1 MNELMIKQTL
11 DSREVTEMMG
21 VNHYDLLK
29 KIEGAKDRK
38 GYMQIIT
45 ERHLSVSEYFNKTSY
60 KDTSGKEN
68 KNYQVNKKGCEL
80 IAHKITGEKGVIFTL
95 KYIAKFHAMEEQLQK
110 TTIELQVLKV
120 KELENQVK
128 KLEEVNK
135 ELEKSTQEAKSMMKL
150 SHKNKLDFNRM
161 IKSVVANKEEEKTL
175 KAWVLAVNN
184 AAQWQDIPVCKY
196 QKVAQDILNIAPLVS
211 TKTFEQLKL
220 F

>member
-1 MNELMIKQTL
+1 MNELIVKQTL
-11 DSREVTEMMG
+11 DSREVAEMMG

-68 KNYQVNKKGCEL
+68 KNYQVTKKGCEL

-95 KYIAKFHAMEEQLQK
+95 KYIEKFHAMEEQLQK
-110 TTIELQVLKV
+110 TAIELQVLKV

-135 ELEKSTQEAKSMMKL
+135 ELEKSTQEAKTMMKL

>member
-1 MNELMIKQTL
+1 MNELITKQTL
-11 DSREVTEMMG
+11 DSREVAEMVDME
-21 VNHYDLLK
+21 HKLLLR
-29 KIEGAKDRK
+29 KIYGSKDRN
-38 GYMQIIT
+38 GYIT
-45 ERHLSVSEYFNKTSY
+45 ILSKNQMEPTKYFIESTY
-60 KDTSGKEN
+60 IDAQGKER
-68 KNYQVNKKGCEL
+68 KNCQITKIGCEL
-80 IAHKITGEKGVIFTL
+80 IAHKITGEKGILFTAR
-95 KYIAKFHAMEEQLQK
+95 YIEKFHAMEEQLQE
-110 TTIELQVLKV
+110 TTIALKV

-135 ELEKSTQEAKSMMKL
+135 ELEKSTQEAKNMMKL

>member
-1 MNELMIKQTL
+1 MNELIVKQTL
-11 DSREVTEMMG
+11 DSREVAEMVDME
-21 VNHYDLLK
+21 HKLLLR
-29 KIEGAKDRK
+29 KIYGSKDRN
-38 GYMQIIT
+38 GYIT
-45 ERHLSVSEYFNKTSY
+45 ILSKNQMEPAKYFIESTY
-60 KDTSGKEN
+60 IDAQGKER
-68 KNYQVNKKGCEL
+68 KNCQITKIGCEL
-80 IAHKITGEKGVIFTL
+80 IAHKITGEKGILFTAR
-95 KYIAKFHAMEEQLQK
+95 YVEKFHAMEEQLQEA
-110 TTIELQVLKV
+110 TIALKV
-120 KELENQVK
+120 KGLENQVK
-128 KLEEVNK
+128 KLEKVNK
-135 ELEKSTQEAKSMMKL
+135 ELEKSTQEAKNMMKL

>member
-1 MNELMIKQTL
+1 MNELITKQTL
-11 DSREVTEMMG
+11 DSREVAEMVDME
-21 VNHYDLLK
+21 HKLLLR
-29 KIEGAKDRK
+29 KIYGSKDRN
-38 GYMQIIT
+38 GYIT
-45 ERHLSVSEYFNKTSY
+45 ILSKNQMEPTKYFIESTY
-60 KDTSGKEN
+60 IDAQGKER
-68 KNYQVNKKGCEL
+68 KNCQITKIGCEL
-80 IAHKITGEKGVIFTL
+80 IAHKITGEKGILFTAR
-95 KYIAKFHAMEEQLQK
+95 YVEKFHAMEERLQE
-110 TTIELQVLKV
+110 TTIALKV
-120 KELENQVK
+120 KGLENQVK
-128 KLEEVNK
+128 KLEKVNK

>member
-1 MNELMIKQTL
+1 MNELIVKQTL
-11 DSREVTEMMG
+11 DSREVAEMVDME
-21 VNHYDLLK
+21 HKLLLR
-29 KIEGAKDRK
+29 KIYGSKDRNGYITILSKNQMEPTKYFIESTYIDAQGKDRK
-38 GYMQIIT
+38 NCQITKI
-45 ERHLSVSEYFNKTSY
+45 
-60 KDTSGKEN
+60 
-68 KNYQVNKKGCEL
+68 GCEL
-80 IAHKITGEKGVIFTL
+80 IAHKITGEKGILFTAR
-95 KYIAKFHAMEEQLQK
+95 YVEKFHAMEEQLQE
-110 TTIELQVLKV
+110 TTIALKV

-135 ELEKSTQEAKSMMKL
+135 DLEKSTQEAKSMMKL

>member
-1 MNELMIKQTL
+1 MNEIMIKQTL
-11 DSREVTEMMG
+11 DSREVAEMMDTRHD
-21 VNHYDLLK
+21 NLIK
-29 KIEGAKDRK
+29 KIDNINKDLTDLNFK
-38 GYMQIIT
+38 
-45 ERHLSVSEYFNKTSY
+45 VSEYWIEKTY
-60 KDTSGKEN
+60 KDASGKEN
-68 KNYQVNKKGCEL
+68 RGLEITRKGCEFL
-80 IAHKITGEKGVIFTL
+80 ANKTTGKKGNMFTY
-95 KYIAKFHAMEEQLQK
+95 KYIERFHAMEEQLQE
-110 TTIELQVLKV
+110 TTIALKV

>member
-1 MNELMIKQTL
+1 MNELIVKQTL
-11 DSREVTEMMG
+11 DSREVAEMMDTRHD
-21 VNHYDLLK
+21 NLIK
-29 KIEGAKDRK
+29 KIDNINKDLTDLNFK
-38 GYMQIIT
+38 
-45 ERHLSVSEYFNKTSY
+45 VSEYWIEKTY
-60 KDTSGKEN
+60 KDASGKEN
-68 KNYQVNKKGCEL
+68 RGLEITRKGCEFL
-80 IAHKITGEKGVIFTL
+80 ANKTTGKKGNVFTY
-95 KYIAKFHAMEEQLQK
+95 KYIERFHAMEEQLQK
-110 TTIELQVLKV
+110 TTIELQIQEL
-120 KELENQVK
+120 KELTSKAES
-128 KLEEVNK
+128 L
-135 ELEKSTQEAKSMMKL
+135 MKL

>member
-1 MNELMIKQTL
+1 MNEIIAKQTL
-11 DSREVTEMMG
+11 DSREVAEMMDTRHD
-21 VNHYDLLK
+21 NLIK
-29 KIEGAKDRK
+29 KIDNINKDLTDLNFK
-38 GYMQIIT
+38 
-45 ERHLSVSEYFNKTSY
+45 VSEYWIEKTY
-60 KDTSGKEN
+60 KDASGKEN
-68 KNYQVNKKGCEL
+68 RGLEITRKGCEFL
-80 IAHKITGEKGVIFTL
+80 ANKTTGKKGNVFTY
-95 KYIAKFHAMEEQLQK
+95 KYIERFHAMEEQLQK
-110 TTIELQVLKV
+110 TTIELQIQEL
-120 KELENQVK
+120 KELTSKAES
-128 KLEEVNK
+128 L
-135 ELEKSTQEAKSMMKL
+135 MKL

>member
-1 MNELMIKQTL
+1 MNELITKQTL
-11 DSREVTEMMG
+11 DSREVAEMVDME
-21 VNHYDLLK
+21 HKLLLR
-29 KIEGAKDRK
+29 KIYGSKDRN
-38 GYMQIIT
+38 GYIT
-45 ERHLSVSEYFNKTSY
+45 ILSKNQMEPAKYFIESTY
-60 KDTSGKEN
+60 IDAQGKER
-68 KNYQVNKKGCEL
+68 KNCQITKIGCEL
-80 IAHKITGEKGVIFTL
+80 IAHKITGEKGILFTAR
-95 KYIAKFHAMEEQLQK
+95 YVEKFHAMEEQLK
-110 TTIELQVLKV
+110 ETTIALKV
-120 KELENQVK
+120 KELENQIK
-128 KLEEVNK
+128 KFEEANK

>member
-1 MNELMIKQTL
+1 MNELITKQTL
-11 DSREVTEMMG
+11 DSREVAEMVDME
-21 VNHYDLLK
+21 HKLLLR
-29 KIEGAKDRK
+29 KIYGSKDRN
-38 GYMQIIT
+38 GYIT
-45 ERHLSVSEYFNKTSY
+45 ILSKNQMEPAKYFIESTY
-60 KDTSGKEN
+60 IDAQGKER
-68 KNYQVNKKGCEL
+68 KNCQITKIGCEL
-80 IAHKITGEKGVIFTL
+80 IAHKITGEKGILFTAR
-95 KYIAKFHAMEEQLQK
+95 YVEKFHAMEEQLQEA
-110 TTIELQVLKV
+110 TIALKV
-120 KELENQVK
+120 KGLENQVK
-128 KLEEVNK
+128 KLEKVNK
-135 ELEKSTQEAKSMMKL
+135 ELEKSTQEAKNMMKL

>member
-1 MNELMIKQTL
+1 MNEIMIKQTL
-11 DSREVTEMMG
+11 DSREVAEMVDME
-21 VNHYDLLK
+21 HKLLLR
-29 KIEGAKDRK
+29 KIYGSKDRN
-38 GYMQIIT
+38 GYIT
-45 ERHLSVSEYFNKTSY
+45 ILSKNQMEPAKYFIESTY
-60 KDTSGKEN
+60 IDAQGKER
-68 KNYQVNKKGCEL
+68 KNCQITKIGCEL
-80 IAHKITGEKGVIFTL
+80 IAHKITGEKGILFTAR
-95 KYIAKFHAMEEQLQK
+95 YIEKFHAMEEQLQE
-110 TTIELQVLKV
+110 TTIALKV

-135 ELEKSTQEAKSMMKL
+135 DLEKSTQEAKSMMKL

>member
-11 DSREVTEMMG
+11 DSREVAEMMDIK
-21 VNHYDLLK
+21 HKDLIRKL
-29 KIEGAKDRK
+29 EGSTDRK
-38 GYMQIIT
+38 GYMQIVN
-45 ERHLSVSEYFNKTSY
+45 ESHLGVVEYFIQSTY
-60 KDTSGKEN
+60 KDAKGEER
-68 KNYQVNKKGCEL
+68 KNYQITKKGCEL

-95 KYIAKFHAMEEQLQK
+95 KYIEKFHAMEDQLQK

>member
-11 DSREVTEMMG
+11 DSREVAEMMG

-68 KNYQVNKKGCEL
+68 KNYQVTKKGCEL

-95 KYIAKFHAMEEQLQK
+95 KYIEKFHAMEEQLQK
-110 TTIELQVLKV
+110 TAIELQVLKV

-135 ELEKSTQEAKSMMKL
+135 ELEKSTQEAKTMMKL

>member
-1 MNELMIKQTL
+1 M
-11 DSREVTEMMG
+11 
-21 VNHYDLLK
+21 
-29 KIEGAKDRK
+29 
-38 GYMQIIT
+38 
-45 ERHLSVSEYFNKTSY
+45 
-60 KDTSGKEN
+60 
-68 KNYQVNKKGCEL
+68 
-80 IAHKITGEKGVIFTL
+80 
-95 KYIAKFHAMEEQLQK
+95 KYIEKFHAMEEQLQK

-135 ELEKSTQEAKSMMKL
+135 ELEKSTQEAKNMMKL

>member
-1 MNELMIKQTL
+1 
-11 DSREVTEMMG
+11 
-21 VNHYDLLK
+21 
-29 KIEGAKDRK
+29 
-38 GYMQIIT
+38 
-45 ERHLSVSEYFNKTSY
+45 
-60 KDTSGKEN
+60 
-68 KNYQVNKKGCEL
+68 
-80 IAHKITGEKGVIFTL
+80 
-95 KYIAKFHAMEEQLQK
+95 MEEQLQK
-110 TTIELQVLKV
+110 TTIELQALKV

-135 ELEKSTQEAKSMMKL
+135 DLEKSTQEAKSMMKL

>member
-1 MNELMIKQTL
+1 MNEIIVKQTL
-11 DSREVTEMMG
+11 DSREVAEMIG
-21 VNHYDLLK
+21 IEHYKLLR
-29 KIEGAKDRK
+29 KIEGSTDRK
-38 GYMQIIT
+38 GYMQIVN
-45 ERHLSVSEYFNKTSY
+45 ESHLGVVEYFVQSTY
-60 KDTSGKEN
+60 KDAKGEER
-68 KNYQVNKKGCEL
+68 KNYQITKKGCEL

-95 KYIAKFHAMEEQLQK
+95 KYIEKFHAMEEQLQK
-110 TTIELQVLKV
+110 TTIELQIQEL
-120 KELENQVK
+120 KELTSKAES
-128 KLEEVNK
+128 L
-135 ELEKSTQEAKSMMKL
+135 MKL

-161 IKSVVANKEEEKTL
+161 IKSVVANKEEEKIL

>member
-1 MNELMIKQTL
+1 MNELIVKQTL
-11 DSREVTEMMG
+11 DSREVAEMMDTRHD
-21 VNHYDLLK
+21 NLLK
-29 KIEGAKDRK
+29 KIDNINKDLTDLNFK
-38 GYMQIIT
+38 
-45 ERHLSVSEYFNKTSY
+45 VSEYWIEKTY
-60 KDTSGKEN
+60 KDASGKEN
-68 KNYQVNKKGCEL
+68 RGLEITRKGCEFL
-80 IAHKITGEKGVIFTL
+80 ANKTTGKKGNMFTY
-95 KYIAKFHAMEEQLQK
+95 KYIERFHAMEDQLQK
-110 TTIELQVLKV
+110 TTIELQIQEL
-120 KELENQVK
+120 KELTSKAES
-128 KLEEVNK
+128 L
-135 ELEKSTQEAKSMMKL
+135 MKL

>member
-1 MNELMIKQTL
+1 MNEIIVKQTL
-11 DSREVTEMMG
+11 DSREVAEMMEIE
-21 VNHYDLLK
+21 HSKLLR
-29 KIEGAKDRK
+29 KIDNITKDVIEVTVAKN
-38 GYMQIIT
+38 G
-45 ERHLSVSEYFNKTSY
+45 LSAYWVSETY
-60 KDTSGKEN
+60 KDASGKEN
-68 KNYQVNKKGCEL
+68 RKFEITRKGCEFL
-80 IAHKITGEKGVIFTL
+80 ANKTTGKKGNAFTY
-95 KYIAKFHAMEEQLQK
+95 KYIERFHEMEQQLQK

-120 KELENQVK
+120 KELENQVR
-128 KLEEVNK
+128 KLEEVNQ
-135 ELEKSTQEAKSMMKL
+135 ELERSTQEAKNMMKL

>member
-1 MNELMIKQTL
+1 MNELIVKQTL
-11 DSREVTEMMG
+11 DSREVAEMMG
-21 VNHYDLLK
+21 IEHYKLLR
-29 KIEGAKDRK
+29 KIEGSTDRK
-38 GYMQIIT
+38 GYMQIVN
-45 ERHLSVSEYFNKTSY
+45 ESHLGVVEYFVQSTY
-60 KDTSGKEN
+60 KDAKGEER
-68 KNYQVNKKGCEL
+68 KNYQITKKGCEL

-95 KYIAKFHAMEEQLQK
+95 KYIEKFHAMEDQLQK

-135 ELEKSTQEAKSMMKL
+135 ELEKSTQEAKNMMKL

>member
-1 MNELMIKQTL
+1 MNEIIAKQTL
-11 DSREVTEMMG
+11 DSREVAEMMEIE
-21 VNHYDLLK
+21 HSKLLR
-29 KIEGAKDRK
+29 KIDNITKDVAEVTEAKI
-38 GYMQIIT
+38 G
-45 ERHLSVSEYFNKTSY
+45 LSEYWIEKTY
-60 KDTSGKEN
+60 KDASGKEN
-68 KNYQVNKKGCEL
+68 RGLEITRKGCEFL
-80 IAHKITGEKGVIFTL
+80 ANKTTGKKGNVFTY
-95 KYIAKFHAMEEQLQK
+95 KYIERFHAMEEQLQK
-110 TTIELQVLKV
+110 TTIELQIQEL
-120 KELENQVK
+120 KELTSKAES
-128 KLEEVNK
+128 L
-135 ELEKSTQEAKSMMKL
+135 MKL

>member
-1 MNELMIKQTL
+1 MNEIILKQTL
-11 DSREVTEMMG
+11 DSREVAEMMDTRHD
-21 VNHYDLLK
+21 NLIK
-29 KIEGAKDRK
+29 KIDNINKDLTDLNFK
-38 GYMQIIT
+38 
-45 ERHLSVSEYFNKTSY
+45 VSEYWIEKTY
-60 KDTSGKEN
+60 KDASGKEN
-68 KNYQVNKKGCEL
+68 RGLEITRKGCEFL
-80 IAHKITGEKGVIFTL
+80 ANKTTGKKGNVFTY
-95 KYIAKFHAMEEQLQK
+95 KYIERFHAMEEQLQK
-110 TTIELQVLKV
+110 TTIELQIQEL
-120 KELENQVK
+120 KELTSKAES
-128 KLEEVNK
+128 L
-135 ELEKSTQEAKSMMKL
+135 MKL

>member
-1 MNELMIKQTL
+1 MNELIVKKTL
-11 DSREVTEMMG
+11 DSREVAEMMG

-60 KDTSGKEN
+60 KDASGKEN
-68 KNYQVNKKGCEL
+68 KNYQITKKGCEL

-95 KYIAKFHAMEEQLQK
+95 KYIEKFHAMEDQLQK

-135 ELEKSTQEAKSMMKL
+135 ELEKSTQEAKNMMKL

>member
-1 MNELMIKQTL
+1 MNEIMVKQTL
-11 DSREVTEMMG
+11 DSREVAEMMDTRHD
-21 VNHYDLLK
+21 NLLK
-29 KIEGAKDRK
+29 KIDNINKDLTDLNFK
-38 GYMQIIT
+38 
-45 ERHLSVSEYFNKTSY
+45 VSEYWIEKTY
-60 KDTSGKEN
+60 KDASGKEN
-68 KNYQVNKKGCEL
+68 RGLEITRKGCEFL
-80 IAHKITGEKGVIFTL
+80 ANKTTGKKGNMFTY
-95 KYIAKFHAMEEQLQK
+95 KYIEKFHAMEEQLQK
-110 TTIELQVLKV
+110 TTIELQIQEL
-120 KELENQVK
+120 KELTSKAES
-128 KLEEVNK
+128 L
-135 ELEKSTQEAKSMMKL
+135 MKL

>member
-1 MNELMIKQTL
+1 MNEIIVKQTL
-11 DSREVTEMMG
+11 DSREVAEMIG
-21 VNHYDLLK
+21 IEHYKLLR
-29 KIEGAKDRK
+29 KIEGSTDRK
-38 GYMQIIT
+38 GYIQIIN
-45 ERHLSVSEYFNKTSY
+45 ESHLGVVEYFVQSTY
-60 KDTSGKEN
+60 KDAKGEKR
-68 KNYQVNKKGCEL
+68 KNYQVTKKGCEL

-95 KYIAKFHAMEEQLQK
+95 KYIEKFHAMEEQLQK

-135 ELEKSTQEAKSMMKL
+135 ELEKSTQEAKTMMKL

>member
-1 MNELMIKQTL
+1 MNELIVKQTL
-11 DSREVTEMMG
+11 DSREVAEMVDME
-21 VNHYDLLK
+21 HKLLLR
-29 KIEGAKDRK
+29 KIYGSKDRN
-38 GYMQIIT
+38 GYIT
-45 ERHLSVSEYFNKTSY
+45 ILSKNQMEPAKYFIESTY
-60 KDTSGKEN
+60 IDAQGKER
-68 KNYQVNKKGCEL
+68 KNCQITKIGCEL
-80 IAHKITGEKGVIFTL
+80 IAHKITGEKGILFTAR
-95 KYIAKFHAMEEQLQK
+95 YVEKFHAMEEQLQE
-110 TTIELQVLKV
+110 TTIALKV
-120 KELENQVK
+120 KGLENQVK
-128 KLEEVNK
+128 KLEKVNK
-135 ELEKSTQEAKSMMKL
+135 ELEKSTQEAKNMMKL

>member
-1 MNELMIKQTL
+1 MNELITKQTL
-11 DSREVTEMMG
+11 DSREVAEMVDME
-21 VNHYDLLK
+21 HKLLLR
-29 KIEGAKDRK
+29 KIYGSKDRN
-38 GYMQIIT
+38 GYIT
-45 ERHLSVSEYFNKTSY
+45 ILSKNQMEPAKYFIESTY
-60 KDTSGKEN
+60 IDAQGKER
-68 KNYQVNKKGCEL
+68 KNCQITKIGCEL
-80 IAHKITGEKGVIFTL
+80 IAHKITGEKGILFTAR
-95 KYIAKFHAMEEQLQK
+95 YIEKFHAMEEQLQE
-110 TTIELQVLKV
+110 TTIALKV

>member
-1 MNELMIKQTL
+1 MNELITKQTL
-11 DSREVTEMMG
+11 DSREVAEMVDME
-21 VNHYDLLK
+21 HKLLLR
-29 KIEGAKDRK
+29 KIYGSKDRN
-38 GYMQIIT
+38 GYIT
-45 ERHLSVSEYFNKTSY
+45 ILSKNQMEPTKYFIESTY
-60 KDTSGKEN
+60 IDAQGKER
-68 KNYQVNKKGCEL
+68 KNCQITKIGCEL
-80 IAHKITGEKGVIFTL
+80 IAHKITGEKGILFTAR
-95 KYIAKFHAMEEQLQK
+95 YIEKFHAMEEQLQEI
-110 TTIELQVLKV
+110 TIALKV

>member
-1 MNELMIKQTL
+1 MNEIIVKQTL
-11 DSREVTEMMG
+11 DSREVAEMVDME
-21 VNHYDLLK
+21 HKLLLR
-29 KIEGAKDRK
+29 KIYGSKDRN
-38 GYMQIIT
+38 GYIT
-45 ERHLSVSEYFNKTSY
+45 ILSKNQMEPAKYFIESTY
-60 KDTSGKEN
+60 IDAQGKER
-68 KNYQVNKKGCEL
+68 KNCQITKIGCEL
-80 IAHKITGEKGVIFTL
+80 IAHKITGEKGILFTAR
-95 KYIAKFHAMEEQLQK
+95 YIEKFHAMEEQLQE
-110 TTIELQVLKV
+110 TTIALKV

-175 KAWVLAVNN
+175 KAWVLAANN

-196 QKVAQDILNIAPLVS
+196 QKVAKDILNIAPLVS

>member
-1 MNELMIKQTL
+1 MNELITKQTL
-11 DSREVTEMMG
+11 DSREVAEMVDME
-21 VNHYDLLK
+21 HKLLLR
-29 KIEGAKDRK
+29 KIYGSKDRN
-38 GYMQIIT
+38 GYIT
-45 ERHLSVSEYFNKTSY
+45 ILSKNQMEPAKYFIESTY
-60 KDTSGKEN
+60 IDAQGKER
-68 KNYQVNKKGCEL
+68 KNCQITKIGCEL
-80 IAHKITGEKGVIFTL
+80 IAHKITGEKGILFTAR
-95 KYIAKFHAMEEQLQK
+95 YVEKFHAMEEQLQE
-110 TTIELQVLKV
+110 TTIALKV

>member
-1 MNELMIKQTL
+1 MNEIIVKQTL
-11 DSREVTEMMG
+11 DSREVAEMMEIE
-21 VNHYDLLK
+21 HSKLLR
-29 KIEGAKDRK
+29 KIDNITKDVIEVTEAKN
-38 GYMQIIT
+38 G
-45 ERHLSVSEYFNKTSY
+45 LSEYWVSATY
-60 KDTSGKEN
+60 KDASGKEN
-68 KNYQVNKKGCEL
+68 RKFEITRKGCEFL
-80 IAHKITGEKGVIFTL
+80 ANKTIGKKGNIFTY
-95 KYIAKFHAMEEQLQK
+95 KYIERFHAMEDQLQK
-110 TTIELQVLKV
+110 TTIELQIQEL
-120 KELENQVK
+120 KELTSKAES
-128 KLEEVNK
+128 L
-135 ELEKSTQEAKSMMKL
+135 MKL

>member
-1 MNELMIKQTL
+1 M
-11 DSREVTEMMG
+11 
-21 VNHYDLLK
+21 
-29 KIEGAKDRK
+29 
-38 GYMQIIT
+38 
-45 ERHLSVSEYFNKTSY
+45 SEYWIEKTY
-60 KDTSGKEN
+60 KDASGKEN
-68 KNYQVNKKGCEL
+68 RGLEITRKGCEFL
-80 IAHKITGEKGVIFTL
+80 ANKTIGKKGNVFTY
-95 KYIAKFHAMEEQLQK
+95 KYIERFHAMEEQLQK

>member
-1 MNELMIKQTL
+1 MNELITKQTL
-11 DSREVTEMMG
+11 DSREVAEMINI
-21 VNHYDLLK
+21 NHKDLIK
-29 KIEGAKDRK
+29 KLEGAKDRK
-38 GYMQIIT
+38 GYIQIIT
-45 ERHLSVSEYFNKTSY
+45 ERHLSLSEYFTKTSY
-60 KDTSGKEN
+60 KDASGKRN
-68 KNYQVNKKGCEL
+68 KNYQITKKGCEL

-95 KYIAKFHAMEEQLQK
+95 KYIEKFHAMEEQLQK

-135 ELEKSTQEAKSMMKL
+135 ELEKSTQEAKNMMKL

-184 AAQWQDIPVCKY
+184 AVQWQDIPVCKY